1 MDAGVYL
8 LIMGSLRLV
17 ASFNVKENFMEF
29 LFGLLTT
36 PRIPVFVMRSNHKPF
51 WPAQNDGSLMQD
63 QKRKKDVM
71 GSSLCGSV
79 ATKFISGYCIMAG
92 ISIN

>member
-36 PRIPVFVMRSNHKPF
+36 PRILVFVMRSNHKPF

-63 QKRKKDVM
+63 QKRRSWVPPYVVLLQP
-71 GSSLCGSV
+71 SLFQVIASWLV
-79 ATKFISGYCIMAG
+79 LV
-92 ISIN
+92 